1 MVQPES
7 KSPPPGFRPYQFP
20 SALQTAD
27 RAVVAGRPLDKS
39 TETRFLSD
47 GISMSAIA
55 DALLGC
61 DGDSQ
66 RSHILRSAAFAEQGR
81 RPSVV
86 TEVALG
92 RGPKPGSRSL
102 RGGICLSGGL
112 WVADN
117 IRPGRQA
124 LFWTAVAG
132 GLCRPIGLPCIV
144 ADAFIRR
151 APAMRR

>member
-1 MVQPES
+1 
-7 KSPPPGFRPYQFP
+7 
-20 SALQTAD
+20 
-27 RAVVAGRPLDKS
+27 
-39 TETRFLSD
+39 
-47 GISMSAIA
+47 MSAIA
-55 DALLGC
+55 DALPDC

-66 RSHILRSAAFAEQGR
+66 RSHILRSAAFAEQGQG
-81 RPSVV
+81 PSVV

-102 RGGICLSGGL
+102 RGRDLPIRGPR
-112 WVADN
+112 VADN

-151 APAMRR
+151 APAMRRQGFALEANLQWKGDGEGRREMTCLTAPVCRG